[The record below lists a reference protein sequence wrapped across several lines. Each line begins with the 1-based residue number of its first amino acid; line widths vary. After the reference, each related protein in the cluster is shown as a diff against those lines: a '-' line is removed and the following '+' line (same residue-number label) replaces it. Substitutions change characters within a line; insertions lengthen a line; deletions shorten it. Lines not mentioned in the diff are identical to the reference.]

1 MTQHMA
7 QHDRSPAREGGC
19 GEASGLRERIAA
31 ARATPRPAGAG
42 RTAASGYGMAMRL
55 AIELVAALGVSV
67 FLGLWLDRELGS
79 APLFLILLLVMGMAA
94 GFMNVY
100 RVVHGAGGGLP
111 GAPLGGS
118 KSEAGRGD

>member
-1 MTQHMA
+1 MT

-19 GEASGLRERIAA
+19 GEAPGLRERIAA
-31 ARATPRPAGAG
+31 ARASPRPAAAG
-42 RTAASGYGMAMRL
+42 RAAASGYGMAMRL

-79 APLFLILLLVMGMAA
+79 APLFLILLLIMGMAA

-118 KSEAGRGD
+118 KNEAGRGG